1 MEPKIRFEDVVKIF
15 GPRPTGD
22 ALVRLRRG
30 ATKEEIFR
38 ETGHVVAV
46 AGVDLEIAEG
56 EVFVVMGLSGSGK
69 STLVRLANRLVEPTA
84 GRVLVDGTDIV
95 RLSEREI
102 QELRRSKMAMVF
114 QHFAL
119 FPHMTVAENAA
130 YGLKARGVEPRRR
143 RERALEVLAQV
154 GLAEWADHYPHELS
168 GGMQQRVGLAR
179 ALAPD
184 PDILLMDEAFSALDP
199 LIRRRMQDE
208 LLEIQSKVRK
218 TILFVT
224 HDIDEALRLGDRV
237 AIMRDG
243 RIVQVGTPAQIV
255 AQPADA
261 YVAGFVADV
270 DRGRV
275 VEVAYVMR
283 AAPTVPAG
291 ESPDK
296 LWDVV
301 RAAGACFVVDA
312 DGRPLGLATAGGAEG
327 ADGPGALRS
336 DFERVQETA
345 VVAEL
350 FGRFRSGLPVA
361 VVDADGR
368 LRGMVG
374 PTDLLAALERLEEV
388 AAPRRGGRDL
398 REEM

>member
-1 MEPKIRFEDVVKIF
+1 MPGHPMPTQPKIRFEEVVKIF
-15 GPRPTGD
+15 GPRPTRAPLD
-22 ALVRLRRG
+22 LLRAG
-30 ATKEEIFR
+30 ASKERIFR
-38 ETGHVVAV
+38 ETGHVVAL
-46 AGVDLEIAEG
+46 AGVTLDVSEG
-56 EVFVVMGLSGSGK
+56 EIFVVMGLSGSGK

-84 GRVLVDGTDIV
+84 GRVLIDGQDIV
-95 RLSEREI
+95 GLADKEVQEI
-102 QELRRSKMAMVF
+102 RRTKMAMVF

-130 YGLKARGVEPRRR
+130 YGLKARGVEPRQR

-154 GLAEWADHYPHELS
+154 GLAEWADHRPQELS

-208 LLEIQSKVRK
+208 LLEIQSRVRK

-224 HDIDEALRLGDRV
+224 HDMDEALRLGDRV

-243 RIVQVGTPAQIV
+243 RIVQVGTPAEIV
-255 AQPADA
+255 AAPADG
-261 YVAGFVADV
+261 YVAEFVADV
-270 DRGRV
+270 DRARV
-275 VEVAYVMR
+275 VQVAFVMR
-283 AAPTVPAG
+283 DAPAVRDEEGAAEALT
-291 ESPDK
+291 
-296 LWDVV
+296 
-301 RAAGACFVVDA
+301 RAEAARACFVVDA
-312 DGRPLGLATAGGAEG
+312 DGRPVALTAAGSV
-327 ADGPGALRS
+327 RR
-336 DFERVQETA
+336 DFERVPETA

-361 VVDADGR
+361 IVDADGR

-374 PTDLLAALERLEEV
+374 PTDLLAALGRLEEV
-388 AAPRRGGRDL
+388 AAPGRGGRGP
-398 REEM
+398 EVEGG

>member
-1 MEPKIRFEDVVKIF
+1 MAPMEPKIRFEDVIKIF
-15 GPRPTGD
+15 GPRPSGVP
-22 ALVRLRRG
+22 LELLRGG
-30 ATKEEIFR
+30 ATKERIFR

-46 AGVDLEIAEG
+46 AGVSLDVAEG
-56 EVFVVMGLSGSGK
+56 EIFVVMGLSGSGK

-84 GRVLVDGTDIV
+84 GRVLIDGRDIV
-95 RLSEREI
+95 GLADREV
-102 QELRRSKMAMVF
+102 QEIRRTKMAMVF

-130 YGLKARGVEPRRR
+130 YGLKARGVEPRQR

-154 GLAEWADHYPHELS
+154 GLAEWADHYPRELS

-208 LLEIQSKVRK
+208 LLEIQSRVRK

-224 HDIDEALRLGDRV
+224 HDMDEALRLGDRV

-243 RIVQVGTPAQIV
+243 RIVQVGTPAEIV
-255 AQPADA
+255 ATPADG
-261 YVAGFVADV
+261 YVAAFVADV
-270 DRGRV
+270 DRARV
-275 VEVAYVMR
+275 VQVAFVMRDAPAVRDEEVAVDGAAR
-283 AAPTVPAG
+283 AA
-291 ESPDK
+291 
-296 LWDVV
+296 
-301 RAAGACFVVDA
+301 AATGACFVVDA
-312 DGRPLGLATAGGAEG
+312 DGRPVALVTAR
-327 ADGPGALRS
+327 PGEIRR
-336 DFERVQETA
+336 DFERVVETA
-345 VVAEL
+345 VVADL

-361 VVDADGR
+361 VVDEQGR

-374 PTDLLAALERLEEV
+374 PTDLLAALGRLEEV
-388 AAPRRGGRDL
+388 VASGPGGHEADAEVRW
-398 REEM
+398 